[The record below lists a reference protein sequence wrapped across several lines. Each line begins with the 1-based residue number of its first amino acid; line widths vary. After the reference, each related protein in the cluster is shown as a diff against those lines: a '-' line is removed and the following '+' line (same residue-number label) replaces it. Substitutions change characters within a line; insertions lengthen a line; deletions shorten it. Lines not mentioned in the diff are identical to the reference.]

1 MVGLAIRFELG
12 RYHATPWGSH
22 VNDAAVEWPP
32 SPWRIIRALYST
44 GRTDT
49 RLLELRAALDGAL
62 QALIDAPP
70 PVFELPPS
78 LAAHTRHYMPQLAYS
93 ALHTAATSKVL
104 DGFLAIDPAAE
115 LKVWWDTSL
124 TADAADA
131 LAATA
136 RSLGYLGRSESVCSA
151 RMVSGAGPD
160 RASARPAASMDV
172 IESGWDLT
180 DLLCPQR
187 GRPLDTATV
196 SVTDMRKSRL
206 LLPEGTERLTYAVL
220 REDPTRAPTQA
231 ALADRPPTLALF
243 RLRGAD
249 RPALTEAVAI
259 GQLLRSALQH
269 AYGAGNR
276 STASPTFSGR
286 SGDTPREDQ
295 HRHAHYISIPSPHHG
310 RVDQLLVW
318 APEGFGPA
326 EVAALARVDHISIHG
341 IPKRLPVAL
350 AALSNETG
358 LLLDEV
364 LGPARI
370 WRSATPFGLVRHPK
384 VRRGQMR
391 DSPEDQVR
399 RELSLR
405 GLPEPS
411 AVRLERGSWHRFRSA
426 KAGQSRLQRASVFG
440 VKLEFEEPI
449 PGPIAIGAFC
459 HFGLGMFTP
468 QKP

>member
-44 GRTDT
+44 GRTNT
-49 RLLELRAALDGAL
+49 RLLNNRAALDGAL

-70 PVFELPPS
+70 PVFELPPVS
-78 LAAHTRHYMPQLAYS
+78 AAHTRHYMPQPSYS
-93 ALHTAATSKVL
+93 ALQTAATSKVL
-104 DGFLAIDPAAE
+104 DGFLAVDPKAE

-124 TADAADA
+124 GAQAADA
-131 LAATA
+131 LAVTA

-151 RMVSGAGPD
+151 RMVSGTGPSRPSASPAG
-160 RASARPAASMDV
+160 S
-172 IESGWDLT
+172 T
-180 DLLCPQR
+180 DTVQRSCELVELLSPCR
-187 GRPLDTATV
+187 GQSLDTVAV
-196 SVTDMRKSRL
+196 SVTDMRKRRL
-206 LLPEGTERLTYAVL
+206 LLPEGTERITYAVL
-220 REDPTRAPTQA
+220 LEDPARTQMQA
-231 ALADRPPTLALF
+231 ATTDAEPTLALF

-259 GQLLRSALQH
+259 GQSLRSALQH
-269 AYGAGNR
+269 AYGAENGDA
-276 STASPTFSGR
+276 ASPTFSGR
-286 SGDTPREDQ
+286 SGDTPRQDQ
-295 HRHAHYISIPSPHHG
+295 HRHAHYISLPSPHHG

-318 APEGFGPA
+318 APEGFGSS
-326 EVAALARVDHISIHG
+326 EIAALARIDHIAIHG

-358 LLLDEV
+358 LLLDEL
-364 LGPARI
+364 LGPARV

-384 VRRGQMR
+384 VRRGQTI
-391 DSPEDQVR
+391 DSPTDQVR
-399 RELSLR
+399 HELDRR

-411 AVRLERGSWHRFRSA
+411 SIRFERGSWHRFRSM

-440 VKLEFEEPI
+440 VELRFEEAI
-449 PGPIAIGAFC
+449 SGPIALGAFS
-459 HFGLGMFTP
+459 HFGLGVFTP
-468 QKP
+468 QKQ